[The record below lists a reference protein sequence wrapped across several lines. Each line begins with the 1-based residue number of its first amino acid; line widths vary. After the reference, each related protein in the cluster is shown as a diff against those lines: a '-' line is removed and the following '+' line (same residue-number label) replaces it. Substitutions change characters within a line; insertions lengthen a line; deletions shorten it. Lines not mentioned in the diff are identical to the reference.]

1 MCQCSALHRLA
12 RSEPRDEHV
21 VRTAVVWTGMTDVH
35 PKDPVVDLL
44 GPLGSGPLWG
54 LASSDLNA
62 TLLAWPA
69 GHSLVE
75 HTTELDV
82 LVIVLGGDG
91 VVTIDRRAHTISAGS
106 ALLIEK
112 GRARAIRAGAHGIRY
127 LTVHTRRGPLQLEG
141 APTEP

>member
-1 MCQCSALHRLA
+1 
-12 RSEPRDEHV
+12 
-21 VRTAVVWTGMTDVH
+21 MTDVH
-35 PKDPVVDLL
+35 PRDPIVDLL

-82 LVIVLGGDG
+82 LLIVLGGDG
-91 VVTIDRRAHTISAGS
+91 VVTTERRAHTISAGS
-106 ALLIEK
+106 AMLIEK
-112 GRARAIRAGAHGIRY
+112 GRARAIRAGAAGIRY
-127 LTVHTRRGPLQLEG
+127 LTVHRRRGPLQIAG

>member
-1 MCQCSALHRLA
+1 
-12 RSEPRDEHV
+12 
-21 VRTAVVWTGMTDVH
+21 MTDVH
-35 PKDPVVDLL
+35 PRDPIVDLL

-82 LVIVLGGDG
+82 LMIVLGGDG
-91 VVTIDRRAHTISAGS
+91 VVTIDRRAHAISAGS

-112 GRARAIRAGAHGIRY
+112 GRARAIRAGAAGIRY
-127 LTVHTRRGPLQLEG
+127 LTVHRRRGPLQIEG